1 MTVQQNVK
9 VVEEKST
16 EKNELILSNKMKDY
30 YAKNTRNG
38 IARSRKNFFSQESQ
52 IVPRE

>member
-1 MTVQQNVK
+1 MTDQQK
-9 VVEEKST
+9 DQIVEEKST
-16 EKNELILSNKMKDY
+16 EKSELILNKKMKDY

-38 IARSRKNFFSQESQ
+38 IARSRKDFFSQESQ